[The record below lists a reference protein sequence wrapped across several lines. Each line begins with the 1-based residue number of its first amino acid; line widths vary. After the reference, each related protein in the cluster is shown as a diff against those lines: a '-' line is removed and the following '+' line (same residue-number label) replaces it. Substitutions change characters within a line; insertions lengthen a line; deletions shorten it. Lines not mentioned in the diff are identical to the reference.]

1 MTINKKTDDLKISSM
16 KELVSPIEIINEIP
30 MTDKATETVLT
41 SRKQI
46 IDIIN
51 KKDNRLLMVVGPC
64 SIHDVDAATE
74 YANRLLAI
82 KNKVSNN
89 ILIIM
94 RVYFEKP
101 RTVIG
106 WKGLINDPDLDNSFN
121 INKGIKIA
129 RSLLLDLAE
138 KGMPAGHEYL
148 DLISPQYISDLICWG
163 AIGARTTESQSH
175 RELASGLSCP
185 VGFKNGTDG
194 GIQIAIDAI
203 KAASRPH
210 NFLSVT
216 KEGKSAIFSTKGNL
230 DCHIIL
236 RGGKNANYKS
246 EDVENVSKALIK
258 NSLHNSIM
266 VDASHANSQK
276 DYKKQRIVV
285 QDIVNQILGGNTS
298 ICGVMLESNI
308 VEGKQDINRKEKLVY
323 GQSITDACIGWDETE
338 SLINEISQVI
348 DKRK

>member
-138 KGMPAGHEYL
+138 KGDPKAVDLMMDWAHGPAGHFGGH
-148 DLISPQYISDLICWG
+148 PVP
-163 AIGARTTESQSH
+163 
-175 RELASGLSCP
+175 GLHHINLGGSIVINGSVKNALGVDFRACDNYKNGFEAAKKLKCP
-185 VGFKNGTDG
+185 VINILGD
-194 GIQIAIDAI
+194 QD
-203 KAASRPH
+203 RMCP
-210 NFLSVT
+210 V
-216 KEGKSAIFSTKGNL
+216 KEGKKLANNINGSEVEVIENCGHMILLEEAGKSLAILKKF
-230 DCHIIL
+230 I
-236 RGGKNANYKS
+236 RKN
-246 EDVENVSKALIK
+246 
-258 NSLHNSIM
+258 HP
-266 VDASHANSQK
+266 
-276 DYKKQRIVV
+276 
-285 QDIVNQILGGNTS
+285 
-298 ICGVMLESNI
+298 
-308 VEGKQDINRKEKLVY
+308 
-323 GQSITDACIGWDETE
+323 TE
-338 SLINEISQVI
+338 
-348 DKRK
+348 

>member
-121 INKGIKIA
+121 INKGIKTA

-246 EDVENVSKALIK
+246 EDVENVSKTLIK